1 MHTRQQEQTPMTHI
15 QLFDIKIDVLDMTGS
30 VARIFGWLAADA
42 RECHYVVTP
51 NVDHVVKLSENAL
64 FKAAYDQASLV
75 VADGK
80 PVVLASR
87 LLGKPLPGTVPGSDL
102 VPALF
107 QYAQH
112 AGAPLRVYVL
122 GAGPG
127 VAERAAEQ
135 IRAQWPTVQVVGL
148 YSPPMGFEKSEQECQ
163 KICAQI
169 NQTEADLLV
178 IGLGAPKQELW
189 VAKYQAQLEVK
200 VALCVGATIDFL
212 AGEKPRAP
220 MWMRQCGVEWLHRM
234 ASEPKRLVSRY
245 MNDAL
250 VFPRL
255 FYKEWRK
262 KD

>member
-1 MHTRQQEQTPMTHI
+1 MHTRPHEQIPMNHI
-15 QLFDIKIDVLDMTGS
+15 QLFDIKIDALDMAGS
-30 VARIFGWLAADA
+30 VARIFSWLAANGRD
-42 RECHYVVTP
+42 CHYVVTP
-51 NVDHVVKLSENAL
+51 NVDHVVKLSENNL

-107 QYAQH
+107 QHAQR
-112 AGAPLRVYVL
+112 AGTPLRIYLL

-135 IRAQWPTVQVVGL
+135 IHAQWPVVQVVGI
-148 YSPPMGFEKSEQECQ
+148 YSPPMGFEKSQEECQ
-163 KICAQI
+163 KICTQI
-169 NQTEADLLV
+169 NQAEADLLV

-189 VAKYQAQLEVK
+189 VAKYQSQLKVK

-220 MWMRQCGVEWLHRM
+220 MWMRKCGVEWLHRM

-250 VFPRL
+250 VFPKL
-255 FYKEWRK
+255 FFKEWRK